1 MVSKTQTEE
10 YLRKTQLPLA
20 TKSYTVISHGDIID
34 TVRTMLTK
42 HGFIIT
48 NELYKAESNGDV
60 ALGFMQIETLND
72 PDMAMTF
79 NWTNSYNKMVRF
91 SCSIGGF
98 IYNNQVPFVSTNNQA
113 SWNRKHTGTA
123 LEETMEVI
131 EAMVASADD
140 HFAQIVDMKNKFKS
154 IDVNRKEYAKLLG
167 LLYFDKQ
174 VISSE
179 QINVIKREYEKPSFT
194 YTDKGTLWELYK
206 MIMFGIVDQAPK
218 NWYRQQMDINSYVQV
233 LYNIASIELENENEA
248 GEMEVSVVNDE
259 SIEILDL
266 LIASEDEVLPES
278 ETKFEWEAPE
288 VSDNQAVQEE
298 VEIIP
303 VVHQEDIIE
312 FITDEEEDAVM
323 DSMFTP
329 IPAHHEPLI
338 PTQEE
343 LDAEHVGP
351 PEMYLG
357 DAPVNEIQSIDN
369 LIAAQNMVLDAKS
382 IGTGEPS
389 LFDDIDAK
397 KERLEEIRTELDN
410 ESISYGELV
419 ELEEL
424 VEYIEEGD
432 VQLLQAAGVPEFED
446 NIQEMELPDMI
457 VETKE
462 MTRSE
467 VIEEYGDILT
477 EEQISIIKEEHGI
490 IETGSPDDGL
500 IGSTDE
506 SPESLFDL
514 MDEYDESQ
522 GEEVPWFTDENAT
535 DKVDLAPSLIPDS
548 MREAVS
554 EILADKYQNKRS
566 VVNTIEDTDYMVFE
580 LDSKEFF
587 VVDK

>member
-10 YLRKTQLPLA
+10 YLRKTQLPVA

-34 TVRTMLTK
+34 TVREMLAK
-42 HGFIIT
+42 HGFIVT

-60 ALGFMQIETLND
+60 ALGFMQIETLGD

-98 IYNNQVPFVSTNNQA
+98 IYDNQVPFVSTNNQA

-140 HFAQIVDMKNKFKS
+140 HFAEIVNMKNKFKS
-154 IDVNRKEYAKLLG
+154 INVSRKEYAKLLG

-174 VISSE
+174 VISSTQVE
-179 QINVIKREYEKPSFT
+179 VIKKEYDKPSFD
-194 YTDKGTLWELYK
+194 YTDKGTLWEVYK

-248 GEMEVSVVNDE
+248 GDMEVNVVNDE
-259 SIEILDL
+259 IVEILDL

-288 VSDNQAVQEE
+288 ISDNQAVQEE

-312 FITDEEEDAVM
+312 F
-323 DSMFTP
+323 
-329 IPAHHEPLI
+329 I

-382 IGTGEPS
+382 VGTSEPS

-397 KERLEEIRTELDN
+397 KERLEEIRVELDN

-424 VEYIEEGD
+424 TEYIEEGD
-432 VQLLQAAGVPEFED
+432 IQLLQAAGVPEFE
-446 NIQEMELPDMI
+446 
-457 VETKE
+457 
-462 MTRSE
+462 E
-467 VIEEYGDILT
+467 VVSMS
-477 EEQISIIKEEHGI
+477 EEQIEIVKEEHGVV
-490 IETGSPDDGL
+490 ETGSPDDGL
-500 IGSTDE
+500 IGATDE
-506 SPESLFDL
+506 SHDHLFD
-514 MDEYDESQ
+514 MMEEYDEPVD
-522 GEEVPWFTDENAT
+522 EVPWITDEEPIQNVMA
-535 DKVDLAPSLIPDS
+535 VQSFIPDS
-548 MREAVS
+548 MQEAVT
-554 EILADKYQNKRS
+554 EILADKYQNKRK
-566 VVNTIEDTDYMVFE
+566 VVAGTEEEDYFIFE

>member
-10 YLRKTQLPLA
+10 YLRKTQLPVA

-34 TVRTMLTK
+34 TVREMLAK
-42 HGFIIT
+42 HGFIVT

-60 ALGFMQIETLND
+60 ALGFMQIETLGD

-98 IYNNQVPFVSTNNQA
+98 IYDNQVPFVSTNNQA

-140 HFAQIVDMKNKFKS
+140 HFAEIVNMKNKFKS
-154 IDVNRKEYAKLLG
+154 INVSRKEYAKLLG

-174 VISSE
+174 VISSTQVE
-179 QINVIKREYEKPSFT
+179 VIKKEYDKPSFD
-194 YTDKGTLWELYK
+194 YTDKGTLWEVYK

-248 GEMEVSVVNDE
+248 GDMEVNVVNDE
-259 SIEILDL
+259 IVEILDL

-288 VSDNQAVQEE
+288 ISDNQAVQEE

-312 FITDEEEDAVM
+312 F
-323 DSMFTP
+323 
-329 IPAHHEPLI
+329 I

-382 IGTGEPS
+382 VGTSEPS

-397 KERLEEIRTELDN
+397 KERLEEIRVELDN

-424 VEYIEEGD
+424 TEYIEEGD
-432 VQLLQAAGVPEFED
+432 IQLLQAAGVPEFE
-446 NIQEMELPDMI
+446 
-457 VETKE
+457 
-462 MTRSE
+462 E
-467 VIEEYGDILT
+467 VVSMS
-477 EEQISIIKEEHGI
+477 EEQIEIVKEEHGVV
-490 IETGSPDDGL
+490 ETGSPDDGL
-500 IGSTDE
+500 IGATDE
-506 SPESLFDL
+506 SHDHLFD
-514 MDEYDESQ
+514 MMEEYDEPVD
-522 GEEVPWFTDENAT
+522 EVPWITDEEPIQNVMA
-535 DKVDLAPSLIPDS
+535 VQSFIPDS
-548 MREAVS
+548 MQTSTKTNARW
-554 EILADKYQNKRS
+554 
-566 VVNTIEDTDYMVFE
+566 
-580 LDSKEFF
+580 
-587 VVDK
+587 

>member
-10 YLRKTQLPLA
+10 YLRKTQLPVA

-34 TVRTMLTK
+34 TVRTMLAK

-48 NELYKAESNGDV
+48 NELYKAECNGDV

-98 IYNNQVPFVSTNNQA
+98 IYDNQVPFVSTNNQA
-113 SWNRKHTGTA
+113 SWRRKHTGPA

-140 HFAQIVDMKNKFKS
+140 HFAEIVNMKNKFKS
-154 IDVNRKEYAKLLG
+154 INVSRKEYAKLLG

-174 VISSE
+174 VISSTQVE
-179 QINVIKREYEKPSFT
+179 VIKKEYDKPSFD
-194 YTDKGTLWELYK
+194 YTDKGTLWEVYK

-248 GEMEVSVVNDE
+248 GDMEVNVVNDE
-259 SIEILDL
+259 I
-266 LIASEDEVLPES
+266 VS
-278 ETKFEWEAPE
+278 ETTFEWEAPE
-288 VSDNQAVQEE
+288 VSDNEVVQEK
-298 VEIIP
+298 VEIMP

-312 FITDEEEDAVM
+312 FITDEEEDVVM

-382 IGTGEPS
+382 VGTNEPS
-389 LFDDIDAK
+389 LFDEIDAK
-397 KERLEEIRTELDN
+397 KERLEEIRVELDN

-424 VEYIEEGD
+424 TEYIEEGD
-432 VQLLQAAGVPEFED
+432 VQLLQAAGVPEFESEKTID
-446 NIQEMELPDMI
+446 LSDLEGDYSINEMEQ
-457 VETKE
+457 
-462 MTRSE
+462 
-467 VIEEYGDILT
+467 VIETIEERIEKVKAPSMS
-477 EEQISIIKEEHGI
+477 EEQIEIVKEEHGI
-490 IETGSPDDGL
+490 VETGSPDDEL
-500 IGSTDE
+500 IGATAE
-506 SPESLFDL
+506 SHDHLFD
-514 MDEYDESQ
+514 MMEEYDEPVD
-522 GEEVPWFTDENAT
+522 EVPWITEEPT
-535 DKVDLAPSLIPDS
+535 KEEIKLAPSIIPDS

-554 EILADKYQNKRS
+554 EILAEKYQNKRK
-566 VVNTIEDTDYMVFE
+566 VMTTIEDVDHIVFE